1 LFGQYSTHRGLPVLA
16 QPSHLSGKTVGNQ
29 ICAEFAMSFHLDWRE
44 KGLIMGF
51 GFFVLVFG
59 IVLLGRFGRLGCC
72 SIGLRGFRM
81 GILSCL
87 PFFIT
92 SNV

>member
-1 LFGQYSTHRGLPVLA
+1 MG
-16 QPSHLSGKTVGNQ
+16 
-29 ICAEFAMSFHLDWRE
+29 AEFAMSFHLEWGE
-44 KGLIMGF
+44 KGFIMGF
-51 GFFVLVFG
+51 GFSVPVFG
-59 IVLLGRFGRLGCC
+59 IVLLDRFGRLGCC